1 MRRRSLEVLGLA
13 RDEHG
18 QLIATTG
25 HPLLSDEDRREL
37 RPVLRAYAVQ
47 RAALARS
54 RWLWGYHALRLA
66 TAVCA
71 VAVPVVALVIWVGGS
86 ETLWAALTSYL
97 LFGAI
102 ALLGHGIQQNGAVK
116 PYVTAT
122 VIAAVVAAVVTAV
135 LAVFTGLWSGI
146 ASGIAA
152 AGALLVL
159 AEIRLFG
166 LIAVRTAVVVP
177 LAMRRAGWLL
187 PPQLAAVHLLQ
198 LLDGL
203 HRARS
208 TCRHPRRRR
217 NFLRWMGE
225 WIDFV
230 QWDLPRAAAGLRL
243 GAAITTDARTRA
255 THLAG
260 RLRQLHV
267 RLAHDHQLEEYD
279 RVSTEAA
286 ALAMALAR
294 GDWSWVTQEDQT
306 EVGPGRVMRALKK
319 VVPCAV
325 LALTAVAL
333 PYLPGVTA
341 SAAGLVGVQVGLVL
355 AAALSLIPIEV
366 AHRENVMSAY
376 TNASRPNP

>member
-230 QWDLPRAAAGLRL
+230 QWDLPEPRPACASAQPSPLMPVPAPRTSPAGCGSSTSASHTIINSRSTTVSALRPPPWRWHWRAA
-243 GAAITTDARTRA
+243 T
-255 THLAG
+255 
-260 RLRQLHV
+260 
-267 RLAHDHQLEEYD
+267 
-279 RVSTEAA
+279 
-286 ALAMALAR
+286 
-294 GDWSWVTQEDQT
+294 
-306 EVGPGRVMRALKK
+306 GPG
-319 VVPCAV
+319 
-325 LALTAVAL
+325 
-333 PYLPGVTA
+333 
-341 SAAGLVGVQVGLVL
+341 
-355 AAALSLIPIEV
+355 
-366 AHRENVMSAY
+366 
-376 TNASRPNP
+376 